1 MSLDPDLRTEDGA
14 VTTPVTGVS
23 AVDAVLESIAVLGDQ
38 PLAAHAE
45 AFAEAHETLRRALDD
60 VEAPDAEPA

>member
-1 MSLDPDLRTEDGA
+1 MSLDPDLRSQEDV
-14 VTTPVTGVS
+14 VTAPVTGVP
-23 AVDAVLESIAVLGDQ
+23 AVDAVLEQVATLGDQ
-38 PLAAHAE
+38 PLAEHAA